1 MIKTL
6 IIIFSNIYFLF
17 GQTNWQTAIYSNDIW
32 KYYLPSIEISQDW
45 NLIEFNDSH
54 WNEGIGGFGYSDDDD
69 ETIIN
74 NTLSVYLRKKFKIEN
89 VEDISTGILSADY
102 DDGFVAYING
112 YEIARSQ
119 NLGEENSFVPFDMT
133 TSNDHEAK
141 MQDGGEPETFLID
154 SLFLKEILL
163 NGENILAIQVHNVG
177 ESSSDLSSNF
187 FLSFKM
193 LNFSD
198 SFRNV
203 PEWFRPPIS
212 YSESN
217 LPIIRIN
224 TFGEII
230 PDEPRI
236 PAHMGIINNINGINK
251 INDNFND
258 YDGPITIEL
267 RGNTSQSQ
275 PKKPYRFETV
285 DNNGENN
292 NVSLLGM
299 PSENDW
305 VLYAPWSDKSLI
317 RNVLTYKLSQ
327 EMGRYSA
334 RSKFCELWLNG
345 EYQGIYVL
353 MEKIKRDK
361 NRINISKLEENEITG
376 DDLTGGYILKFDWAW
391 TGDNLGGFESRF
403 GTLYNY
409 HYPKPSDIVQEQETY
424 IQNYIDDFEQIMSS
438 DLSLNEEIGY
448 QNILDVNSFIDLIIL
463 QELSKNVDAYR
474 LSTYVYKEKESLG
487 NKLFAGP
494 IWDLNHGYGNC
505 DYGETWI
512 TSGWLLEI
520 NTSGWDD
527 PIAFWWQK
535 LWEDDNFQKQFS
547 QRYTDL
553 RYTVLSEKNIFSK
566 IDSMSNYL
574 DDAIERNYNKWPN
587 LGEYLWP
594 NYYVFDTYEEE
605 IVYLKSWIKGRLN
618 WMDSESRLSLNDKLI
633 LPNSFEIKSIYPNP
647 FNSNLNI
654 EFETLEKIELGI
666 DVYDISGNKIV
677 SLLNKQFINGK
688 NKLVW
693 NAKNDLNEKVA
704 GGIYFINFVSNDMQK
719 SQKIIFLK

>member
-1 MIKTL
+1 MI
-6 IIIFSNIYFLF
+6 LF
-17 GQTNWQTAIYSNDIW
+17 KN
-32 KYYLPSIEISQDW
+32 
-45 NLIEFNDSH
+45 
-54 WNEGIGGFGYSDDDD
+54 
-69 ETIIN
+69 
-74 NTLSVYLRKKFKIEN
+74 KK
-89 VEDISTGILSADY
+89 
-102 DDGFVAYING
+102 
-112 YEIARSQ
+112 
-119 NLGEENSFVPFDMT
+119 
-133 TSNDHEAK
+133 H
-141 MQDGGEPETFLID
+141 
-154 SLFLKEILL
+154 
-163 NGENILAIQVHNVG
+163 
-177 ESSSDLSSNF
+177 
-187 FLSFKM
+187 
-193 LNFSD
+193 
-198 SFRNV
+198 
-203 PEWFRPPIS
+203 
-212 YSESN
+212 
-217 LPIIRIN
+217 
-224 TFGEII
+224 
-230 PDEPRI
+230 
-236 PAHMGIINNINGINK
+236 
-251 INDNFND
+251 
-258 YDGPITIEL
+258 
-267 RGNTSQSQ
+267 
-275 PKKPYRFETV
+275 
-285 DNNGENN
+285 
-292 NVSLLGM
+292 
-299 PSENDW
+299 
-305 VLYAPWSDKSLI
+305 
-317 RNVLTYKLSQ
+317 
-327 EMGRYSA
+327 
-334 RSKFCELWLNG
+334 
-345 EYQGIYVL
+345 
-353 MEKIKRDK
+353 
-361 NRINISKLEENEITG
+361 
-376 DDLTGGYILKFDWAW
+376 
-391 TGDNLGGFESRF
+391 
-403 GTLYNY
+403 
-409 HYPKPSDIVQEQETY
+409 Y

-647 FNSNLNI
+647 FNRNLNI

-666 DVYDISGNKIV
+666 DVYDISGNK
-677 SLLNKQFINGK
+677 LCPLNKQFINGK
-688 NKLVW
+688 QIGMECK
-693 NAKNDLNEKVA
+693 K
-704 GGIYFINFVSNDMQK
+704 
-719 SQKIIFLK
+719 